1 MKRYLT
7 TLVVLALAV
16 TGLVVWQPW
25 ADDTVVID
33 LETDRA
39 IAEVVSIRT
48 LTDEITVRGELRR
61 DELQIINSAVDGK
74 ISDVLVEDGDTVQPG
89 DVLFALDGRRAVAVN
104 GDFAFYRRLDVGSE
118 GPDVLQLETILS
130 EAGYDVGKVDEYYT
144 EETRSGLAVWQVDHD
159 YGGATMEVDEVVT
172 VSLGGNS
179 AGYSV
184 GAQNTATLEIRAVL
198 PDEDEFSGETGT
210 STTTIAPSM
219 PTTTLAP
226 LDEEVVLLADFTWN
240 ERGERVEILQQV
252 LGLEQDGTYGSG
264 TRAAHLDANR
274 SRGLSLESIPWA
286 FRASVASL
294 VVTEAGLSAT
304 FTVALGAAPESDVVI
319 SLASGDA
326 SEFAVAPAGL
336 LFTSADWSTEQ
347 TVTVTGA
354 DDRLLDGDRS
364 ASLVLSVLDLYSDDD
379 FDGAVD
385 VVVSVTP
392 TDDDNAGYEIS
403 TAGAAVTEAGSTTT
417 FTAVLDVQP

>member
-25 ADDTVVID
+25 ADDTVVVD

-61 DELQIINSAVDGK
+61 DELQVINSAVDGK

-159 YGGATMEVDEVVT
+159 YGGATMEVDEFVT

-210 STTTIAPSM
+210 STTTIAPFM

-226 LDEEVVLLADFTWN
+226 LDDEVVLLADFTWN

-252 LGLEQDGTYGSG
+252 LGLEQDGTYGPS
-264 TRAAHLDANR
+264 TRAAHLDANQ

-286 FRASVASL
+286 FQAS
-294 VVTEAGLSAT
+294 
-304 FTVALGAAPESDVVI
+304 
-319 SLASGDA
+319 
-326 SEFAVAPAGL
+326 
-336 LFTSADWSTEQ
+336 
-347 TVTVTGA
+347 
-354 DDRLLDGDRS
+354 
-364 ASLVLSVLDLYSDDD
+364 
-379 FDGAVD
+379 
-385 VVVSVTP
+385 
-392 TDDDNAGYEIS
+392 
-403 TAGAAVTEAGSTTT
+403 
-417 FTAVLDVQP
+417 